1 MDEEVKVNKE
11 MEEEVE
17 VEKEMEVKEEAD
29 EEVGMGVDVK
39 ETGEEVEVKERWMTV
54 DPECLR
60 RIKTLHFVLYKSK
73 YFPFPCIETFS
84 CLSFKKFHTILRP
97 VAAAILVG
105 RPSRSR

>member
-11 MEEEVE
+11 MEEEAE
-17 VEKEMEVKEEAD
+17 VEKEMEEAD
-29 EEVGMGVDVK
+29 KEVSMGVDVK

-84 CLSFKKFHTILRP
+84 CLSFKKFHPILRP
-97 VAAAILVG
+97 LAAAIC
-105 RPSRSR
+105 SSAQSSN